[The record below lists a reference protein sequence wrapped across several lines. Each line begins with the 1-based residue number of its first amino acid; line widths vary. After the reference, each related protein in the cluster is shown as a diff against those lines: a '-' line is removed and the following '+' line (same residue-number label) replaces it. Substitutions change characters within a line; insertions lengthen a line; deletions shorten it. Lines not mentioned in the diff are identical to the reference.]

1 MLPLVAETNSAFIIM
16 HMQGT
21 PRTMQNQP
29 RYADVVLEISD
40 FFRQQYARAIVY
52 NIDPMA
58 IAFDPGIGF
67 GKTLDHNLEL
77 LAHLEQLRVHE
88 RPVVVGVSR
97 KSFLAKLIN
106 SPDVGERLIPA
117 VALTCATEGSR
128 RGCVPRPRGERKC
141 ERLACIGGNPS
152 EGRMIHQLIDLWFRS
167 WRSLVEILLLSV
179 AIYYGYLYFRGTRG
193 AKVLTGLAIVFLTLT
208 LISTLLNLVVIGWIV
223 RSFSVF
229 LAVALVVIFQP
240 ELRRGLAALGGH
252 PIFSLTS
259 EKRETVHDLAEA
271 VTQLANKQFGALIAI
286 ERDTSIRVYEE
297 TGVIMDGE
305 FSVELILTIFHP
317 KAALHDGG
325 VILRNGRIAAA
336 ACIFP
341 VSQRET
347 LDRSLGLRHRA
358 GLGITEESDAV
369 AVVVSEE
376 TGSISICHRRRIERN
391 FTPETFRQ
399 RIAEILL
406 HSKYEE
412 PDSEQ
417 LAREVDLSSAR
428 DHALV
433 PDQKERSDDAVVV

>member
-1 MLPLVAETNSAFIIM
+1 
-16 HMQGT
+16 
-21 PRTMQNQP
+21 
-29 RYADVVLEISD
+29 
-40 FFRQQYARAIVY
+40 
-52 NIDPMA
+52 
-58 IAFDPGIGF
+58 
-67 GKTLDHNLEL
+67 
-77 LAHLEQLRVHE
+77 
-88 RPVVVGVSR
+88 
-97 KSFLAKLIN
+97 
-106 SPDVGERLIPA
+106 
-117 VALTCATEGSR
+117 
-128 RGCVPRPRGERKC
+128 
-141 ERLACIGGNPS
+141 
-152 EGRMIHQLIDLWFRS
+152 MIQLIDLWFRS

-193 AKVLTGLAIVFLTLT
+193 AKVLTGLAIVFL
-208 LISTLLNLVVIGWIV
+208 TLLNLVVIGWIV

-297 TGVIMDGE
+297 TGVIIDGE

-325 VILRNGRIAAA
+325 VILRNGRISAA

-369 AVVVSEE
+369 AVVISEE
-376 TGSISICHRRRIERN
+376 TGGISICH
-391 FTPETFRQ
+391 
-399 RIAEILL
+399 
-406 HSKYEE
+406 
-412 PDSEQ
+412 
-417 LAREVDLSSAR
+417 
-428 DHALV
+428 
-433 PDQKERSDDAVVV
+433 

>member
-1 MLPLVAETNSAFIIM
+1 M
-16 HMQGT
+16 MQ
-21 PRTMQNQP
+21 
-29 RYADVVLEISD
+29 
-40 FFRQQYARAIVY
+40 
-52 NIDPMA
+52 
-58 IAFDPGIGF
+58 
-67 GKTLDHNLEL
+67 EL
-77 LAHLEQLRVHE
+77 LQ
-88 RPVVVGVSR
+88 
-97 KSFLAKLIN
+97 
-106 SPDVGERLIPA
+106 
-117 VALTCATEGSR
+117 
-128 RGCVPRPRGERKC
+128 
-141 ERLACIGGNPS
+141 
-152 EGRMIHQLIDLWFRS
+152 LWFKS
-167 WRSLVEILLLSV
+167 WRSIIEIILLCV
-179 AIYYGYLYFRGTRG
+179 GIYYGYLYLRGTRG

-208 LISTLLNLVVIGWIV
+208 LISTLLNLVVIGWLV

-229 LAVALVVIFQP
+229 LAIALVVIFQP

-259 EKRETVHDLAEA
+259 ERRETVHDLAEA

-297 TGVIMDGE
+297 TGVIIDGE

-325 VILRNGRIAAA
+325 VIIRNGRIAAA

-376 TGSISICHRRRIERN
+376 TGAISICHRRRIERN

-406 HSKYEE
+406 HSKYEGLILNNWRAKLI
-412 PDSEQ
+412 S
-417 LAREVDLSSAR
+417 LL
-428 DHALV
+428 
-433 PDQKERSDDAVVV
+433 

>member
-1 MLPLVAETNSAFIIM
+1 
-16 HMQGT
+16 
-21 PRTMQNQP
+21 
-29 RYADVVLEISD
+29 
-40 FFRQQYARAIVY
+40 
-52 NIDPMA
+52 
-58 IAFDPGIGF
+58 
-67 GKTLDHNLEL
+67 
-77 LAHLEQLRVHE
+77 
-88 RPVVVGVSR
+88 
-97 KSFLAKLIN
+97 
-106 SPDVGERLIPA
+106 
-117 VALTCATEGSR
+117 
-128 RGCVPRPRGERKC
+128 
-141 ERLACIGGNPS
+141 
-152 EGRMIHQLIDLWFRS
+152 MIHQLIDLSFRG
-167 WRSLVEILLLSV
+167 WRSLVEILLLTV

-271 VTQLANKQFGALIAI
+271 VMQLANKQFGALIAI

-297 TGVIMDGE
+297 TGVTIDGD

-325 VILRNGRIAAA
+325 VIIRNGRIAAA

-369 AVVVSEE
+369 AIVVSEE

-412 PDSEQ
+412 TDSEK
-417 LAREVDLSSAR
+417 LAREVDLSPAR
-428 DHALV
+428 DNALV
-433 PDQKERSDDAVVV
+433 PDQKERSDDALAV